1 MTYCEF
7 LPGMSFSLL
16 GWWLSPVE
24 ATRAESLHVIDG
36 KFQPALKKQR
46 NLSGFISVWTIL
58 QCNHSLAEVKYET
71 WKTTWIL
78 RRSWIA
84 PFWDLL
90 VSAPR
95 FYPTVWTEIV
105 AYPGLK
111 ICHVI
116 DIVKNFGSANRVEI
130 QPRLKTPHVVRPL
143 ISRFSTS
150 SVPYRNVSKT
160 FLNFKIS
167 WLLIG

>member
-1 MTYCEF
+1 MESFQPGLSFTPVSRAEISSRPKAKILLKHSAQAITWHTMNCC
-7 LPGMSFSLL
+7 LHGMSFSLL

-24 ATRAESLHVIDG
+24 VTRAESLHVIDR

-58 QCNHSLAEVKYET
+58 QCDHSLAEVKYET
-71 WKTTWIL
+71 WKTPWIF
-78 RRSWIA
+78 RRSSIA

-95 FYPTVWTEIV
+95 FHPAVWTEIV

-116 DIVKNFGSANRVEI
+116 DIVKQF
-130 QPRLKTPHVVRPL
+130 RL
-143 ISRFSTS
+143 
-150 SVPYRNVSKT
+150 
-160 FLNFKIS
+160 
-167 WLLIG
+167 G